1 MLTKAI
7 RNLNPFQAD
16 LLKDLW
22 NEPGAWMP
30 PGMMR
35 IGWEKN
41 PITGKQL
48 TEEEVYYC
56 SIAWRCMI
64 LIGGTVSSLPRFLY
78 RLNPD
83 GGSEKAVTHPN
94 YYVISVAPN
103 DEQTWAQYDYMRV
116 LRFFMYGNSYDQK
129 LVNRR
134 GDVVALNPLHPSRM
148 EVTRHKADDRL
159 IYKYTDRKGDEHE
172 LEKWEVHHIAA
183 PSTEGIM
190 GIATCA
196 VAQRAIQLCR
206 DFDEFT
212 ERYLHNDATPPYYFV
227 TDKTVDIKKKDEIY
241 DDIVKKNGGL
251 KNKHRA
257 GGILDMGLKPFLMNL
272 MTNKDAEM
280 DAQRRRNESSICRF
294 FGVQEH
300 KVGLLDRS
308 TNNNIETQSDEYRVD
323 TASPILTLFQQA
335 KERDFLKRAE
345 RKYYAVEY
353 DVDQLEWANQAKKH
367 ESQRADVS
375 AGILAPNEVRA
386 DRNMKAHPAPVGN
399 ALLIPTSHAPD
410 GKVIAAPEPDADEK
424 PKKEEKK
431 KPVKEDDAAALADEL
446 YTAGSQE
453 GHEQLKAMM
462 LPIFEDAAARMA
474 KREQEALET
483 TAKRVAGGKPAS
495 EGVLYMK
502 SFYQGHL
509 EAIRNAFRTPVASC
523 MKGLLSGPKVDQELF
538 LIRMANRIVEASLD
552 KLNDV
557 AAGGFSD
564 QLVSMRYTESA
575 AVELNEL
582 LKLAGVKS

>member
-1 MLTKAI
+1 MLTRAI
-7 RNLNPFQAD
+7 NNLNPFTAD
-16 LLKDLW
+16 ALKDLW

-48 TEEEVYYC
+48 TEEDVYYC

-64 LIGGTVSSLPRFLY
+64 LVGGTVSSLPRFLY
-78 RLNPD
+78 RSLPN
-83 GGSEKAVTHPN
+83 GGYEKATSHPN

-116 LRFFMYGNSYDQK
+116 LRYFMYGNSYDQK
-129 LVNRR
+129 LINRR

-148 EVTRHKADDRL
+148 EVTRHPSDDRL
-159 IYKYTDRKGDEHE
+159 IYKYTDRKGVEHE

-183 PSTEGIM
+183 PSTEGIV
-190 GIATCA
+190 GISTCA

-212 ERYLHNDATPPYYFV
+212 ERYLHNDATPPYYFI

-280 DAQRRRNESSICRF
+280 DAQRRRNESTICRY

-308 TNNNIETQSDEYRVD
+308 TNNNIETQGDEYRED
-323 TASPILTLFQQA
+323 TASPILTIFQQA
-335 KERDFLKRAE
+335 KERDFLKRPE
-345 RKYYAVEY
+345 RKYFIVEY

-367 ESQRADVS
+367 ESQRADVT
-375 AGILAPNEVRA
+375 AGILAPNEARA
-386 DRNMKAHPAPVGN
+386 ERNLKPHEDEIGN
-399 ALLIPTSHAPD
+399 ALLIPTSHAPN
-410 GKVIAAPEPDADEK
+410 GKIIAAPEPEAAEK

-431 KPVKEDDAAALADEL
+431 PVDKKDAAAVADGIFAAASEESL
-446 YTAGSQE
+446 IE
-453 GHEQLKAMM
+453 LKALM
-462 LPIFEDAAARMA
+462 LPAFEDAASRCHS
-474 KREQEALET
+474 REIEAFEST
-483 TAKRVAGGKPAS
+483 MKRVHSGKPAA
-495 EGVLYMK
+495 EGWTYMK
-502 SFYQGHL
+502 TFYKGHL
-509 EAIRNAFRTPVASC
+509 EAIRNAFRVPVSTCAKL
-523 MKGLLSGPKVDQELF
+523 MLAGPKIDQELF
-538 LIRMANRIVEASLD
+538 LIQLANRMVEKSLED
-552 KLNDV
+552 LHKIAANDFKETMLLKSSELV
-557 AAGGFSD
+557 A
-564 QLVSMRYTESA
+564 RTELD
-575 AVELNEL
+575 ELF
-582 LKLAGVKS
+582 KLAGVVS